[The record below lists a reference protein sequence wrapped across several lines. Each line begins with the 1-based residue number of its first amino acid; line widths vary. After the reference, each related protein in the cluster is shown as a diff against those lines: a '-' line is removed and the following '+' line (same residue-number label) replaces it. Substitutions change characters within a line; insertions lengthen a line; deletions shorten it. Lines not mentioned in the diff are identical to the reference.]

1 MAAHYPTS
9 RERINVMRDY
19 FDVNRNVNDNR
30 LTGSVTSLAV
40 RENDRMKFTMETR
53 VLKDNKILAFPH
65 VIETKDERLMG
76 ILTKMRIDD
85 IVYVK
90 GPISGSRSIIAA
102 ELINFGNQDI
112 NDATLVG
119 TVKKS
124 PVAIVDSMRF
134 ILETREPRKNQMFV
148 ITHVIETTEKAVMS
162 KMSKIRP
169 GDVVLVQGL
178 IGNGRIIAENLRVFE
193 QTANQCSVK

>member
-1 MAAHYPTS
+1 M
-9 RERINVMRDY
+9 MRDY

-30 LTGSVTSLAV
+30 LTGSVTSLPV

-53 VLKDNKILAFPH
+53 VLKDNKVLAFPH

-76 ILTKMRIDD
+76 ILTKMMIDD

-90 GPISGSRSIIAA
+90 GPISGSRSIIAV

-119 TVKKS
+119 TVKT
-124 PVAIVDSMRF
+124 
-134 ILETREPRKNQMFV
+134 L
-148 ITHVIETTEKAVMS
+148 MS

-193 QTANQCSVK
+193 QTINQCSIK

>member
-1 MAAHYPTS
+1 
-9 RERINVMRDY
+9 MRDY

-30 LTGSVTSLAV
+30 LTGSGTSLPV
-40 RENDRMKFTMETR
+40 RENDRMKFTMGKR
-53 VLKDNKILAFPH
+53 VLKDNKVLAFPH

-76 ILTKMRIDD
+76 ILTKMRVDD

-90 GPISGSRSIIAA
+90 GPISGTRSIIAA

-119 TVKKS
+119 TVKKA
-124 PVAIVDSMRF
+124 PIALGDGMGFVLD
-134 ILETREPRKNQMFV
+134 TKEPGKNQTFI
-148 ITHVIETTEKAVMS
+148 ITYVIETTEKAVMS
-162 KMSKIRP
+162 KMSKIRA
-169 GDVVLVQGL
+169 GDVVLIQGL

-193 QTANQCSVK
+193 QTANQYSAK

>member
-1 MAAHYPTS
+1 
-9 RERINVMRDY
+9 MRDY

-30 LTGSVTSLAV
+30 LTGSVTSLPV
-40 RENDRMKFTMETR
+40 RENDRMKFTLETR
-53 VLKDNKILAFPH
+53 VLKDNKVLSFPH

-76 ILTKMRIDD
+76 ILAKIRIDD

-90 GPISGSRSIIAA
+90 GPISGSRSIIVA

-119 TVKKS
+119 TVKKG
-124 PVAIVDSMRF
+124 PIAFDDGMRF
-134 ILETREPRKNQMFV
+134 VMETKEPGKNQTFI
-148 ITHVIETTEKAVMS
+148 ITHVIETTEKALMS

-193 QTANQCSVK
+193 QTVNQCSAK

>member
-1 MAAHYPTS
+1 
-9 RERINVMRDY
+9 MRDY

-30 LTGSVTSLAV
+30 LTGSVTSLPV

-53 VLKDNKILAFPH
+53 VLKDNKVLAFPH
-65 VIETKDERLMG
+65 VIETKDEGLMG
-76 ILTKMRIDD
+76 ILTKMRVDD

-119 TVKKS
+119 TVKKA
-124 PVAIVDSMRF
+124 PIAIDDGMRF
-134 ILETREPRKNQMFV
+134 VMETKEPRKNQTF
-148 ITHVIETTEKAVMS
+148 IINHVIETTEKALMS
-162 KMSKIRP
+162 KMSKIRT

-193 QTANQCSVK
+193 QTANQCSGK

>member
-1 MAAHYPTS
+1 
-9 RERINVMRDY
+9 MRDY
-19 FDVNRNVNDNR
+19 FDVTRNVNDNR
-30 LTGSVTSLAV
+30 LTGSVTSLPI
-40 RENDRMKFTMETR
+40 RENDRMKFTMETK
-53 VLKDNKILAFPH
+53 VLKGNKVLAFPH

-76 ILTKMRIDD
+76 ILAKMRIDD

-119 TVKKS
+119 TVKKA
-124 PVAIVDSMRF
+124 PVAIGDCMRF
-134 ILETREPRKNQMFV
+134 VLETKEPRKSQTFI
-148 ITHVIETTEKAVMS
+148 ITHVIETTEKSVMS
-162 KMSKIRP
+162 KMSQIRS

-193 QTANQCSVK
+193 QTANQFSSK

>member
-1 MAAHYPTS
+1 
-9 RERINVMRDY
+9 MRDY

-124 PVAIVDSMRF
+124 PVAIGDSMRF
-134 ILETREPRKNQMFV
+134 VLETREPGKNQMFV

-162 KMSKIRP
+162 KMSQIRP

>member
-1 MAAHYPTS
+1 
-9 RERINVMRDY
+9 MRDH

-30 LTGSVTSLAV
+30 LTGSVTSLPV

-76 ILTKMRIDD
+76 ILSKMRVDD

-119 TVKKS
+119 TVKKA
-124 PVAIVDSMRF
+124 PVALDDGMRF
-134 ILETREPRKNQMFV
+134 VLETKEPRKNQIFI
-148 ITHVIETTEKAVMS
+148 ITHVIETTEKTVMS
-162 KMSKIRP
+162 KMSKIRA

-178 IGNGRIIAENLRVFE
+178 IGNGRIIAENLSVFE
-193 QTANQCSVK
+193 QTANQCSAK

>member
-1 MAAHYPTS
+1 
-9 RERINVMRDY
+9 MRDY
-19 FDVNRNVNDNR
+19 FGVSRNVNDNR
-30 LTGSVTSLAV
+30 LAGSVTSLPV

-53 VLKDNKILAFPH
+53 VLKDNKVLAFPH

-112 NDATLVG
+112 NNATLVG
-119 TVKKS
+119 TVTKA
-124 PVAIVDSMRF
+124 PVTLGDGMRF
-134 ILETREPRKNQMFV
+134 ILETKEPRKNQTFI
-148 ITHVIETTEKAVMS
+148 ITHVIETTEQAVML
-162 KMSKIRP
+162 KMSSIRS

-178 IGNGRIIAENLRVFE
+178 IGNGKIIAENLRVFE
-193 QTANQCSVK
+193 QTANPGPAR